1 MDIVVQNIRRI
12 MNEKGLKQRFVA
24 EKSEFTEQ
32 EFSNLLNGRKR
43 MDVSYINR
51 ICFALS
57 VQPNDLFSQMSE
69 AEKTA

>member
-1 MDIVVQNIRRI
+1 MDVVVQNIRRI

-57 VQPNDLFSQMSE
+57 VQPNDLFFQMQD
-69 AEKTA
+69 AEQTA